1 MPTSGISKPLAT
13 FFILLLAATPFLTS
27 RDAAAQ
33 FFQSPLEKPKGA
45 PRILA
50 PGALY
55 SNLGEKRSGDGP
67 AWTNHGA
74 TDFRTGNR
82 RLKVY
87 SPDMGK
93 VRFYGAQVQGHTA
106 RNAGIPPVKIGRF
119 AMLHFASVAQLN
131 VDPRQLRRR
140 LGLPAAAENWWVYV
154 VEPTDPIILGVGRQP
169 TTLKKKRARAGVK
182 RNAQGQWENVIY
194 YNRIFPVARTHG
206 PDLHVLYYETKAS
219 DYGDRADIRNALS
232 VFNYQNGNP
241 PVIHGLW
248 LFSQKL
254 RQGQSKKLIAG
265 AAPAQATGI
274 LDIALDGGVDV
285 VASASSFQMNNNNRA
300 GIYQIA
306 YQVDRFLGAEEKP
319 PKETIQGP
327 GGRTMVPVIPE
338 TIMYTYS
345 QMPAPARDANLV
357 ATTPTFTIPGAAG
370 AQLSQFQS
378 VTGIK
383 RTAYAVTNTNGND
396 GANWG
401 LHQVA
406 AFPDGEYL
414 LTVKAWNIGQANGI
428 GAAPTLRDA
437 QVQTIVGVATNGNFR
452 RLSLSNP

>member
-1 MPTSGISKPLAT
+1 MPTSKSVRPVYI
-13 FFILLLAATPFLTS
+13 FFFLLAAAGLISLP
-27 RDAAAQ
+27 AAAQ
-33 FFQSPLEKPKGA
+33 HLQSPLEKPKGA

-50 PGALY
+50 PSALY
-55 SNLGEKRSGDGP
+55 SNLGEKRSTDGP

-74 TDFRTGNR
+74 TDFRTRNR
-82 RLKVY
+82 GLKVY
-87 SPDMGK
+87 SPDTGK

-106 RNAGIPPVKIGRF
+106 RNAGLPPIKIGRV
-119 AMLHFASVAQLN
+119 AMLHFGNVARIN
-131 VDPRQLRRR
+131 VDPRQLVQRP
-140 LGLPAAAENWWVYV
+140 GIPAVARNWPVYV
-154 VEPTDPIILGVGRQP
+154 VEPTDPIFLSEGGQP
-169 TTLKKKRARAGVK
+169 TTLKKKRAKAGAK
-182 RNAQGQWENVIY
+182 QNAQGQWENVIY
-194 YNRIFPVARTHG
+194 YNRNFPIARTHG
-206 PDLHVLYYETKAS
+206 PDFHVLYYETKAS

-254 RQGQSKKLIAG
+254 RQGQSKALIAG
-265 AAPAQATGI
+265 SAPAQAAGI

-306 YQVDRFLGAEEKP
+306 YQVDRFLGAEEEA

-327 GGRTMVPVIPE
+327 GGRTMVPMIPE

-345 QMPAPARDANLV
+345 QMPAPAVDANLV
-357 ATTPTFTIPGAAG
+357 AATPMFTVPGAVA
-370 AQLSQFQS
+370 AQLSQFQG
-378 VTGIK
+378 VNTIK
-383 RTAYAVTNTNGND
+383 RTAYAVTNTNGNE

-401 LHQVA
+401 LHNVA

-414 LTVKAWNIGQANGI
+414 LTVKAWNIGRGNGI
-428 GAAPTLRDA
+428 GAAPTLLDA
-437 QVQTIVGVATNGNFR
+437 QRQTIVGVATSGNFR